1 MATEKFV
8 EYAVTCQESWSVTVM
23 DTLLASFIMNYMKIS
38 AQDIY
43 SKLPMIVVIVVSALD
58 YSKLV
63 PLACGK
69 ENSELTLL
77 ACGKKA

>member
-1 MATEKFV
+1 
-8 EYAVTCQESWSVTVM
+8 M

-58 YSKLV
+58 YSK
-63 PLACGK
+63 
-69 ENSELTLL
+69 
-77 ACGKKA
+77 

>member
-1 MATEKFV
+1 MAT
-8 EYAVTCQESWSVTVM
+8 
-23 DTLLASFIMNYMKIS
+23 LLPSFIMDYSKSSAQDIYSKSN

-43 SKLPMIVVIVVSALD
+43 SKLPMIIVIVASALD

-77 ACGKKA
+77 TCGKKG